1 MKNKP
6 SLKKL
11 FQSNKFVFAFSLLS
25 AIVIWFAITIM
36 QAPHT
41 EKSIGEVAINIPIEG
56 SAANQLGLDLIEDE
70 NMTTS
75 VSVIVKGPNY
85 VVSSL
90 TAQDVSV
97 SASLSNVN
105 APGKFS
111 LELKASKLSQG
122 EFEIVG
128 TNPSNILATFDYIDT
143 KKFTLIPEAEG
154 AAAIAGLVAENA
166 VVSDS
171 NYQIIT
177 VKGPRTEILKIDK
190 IVAKAAVNKTLSAT
204 ESFLAELSLLD
215 TSGNNL
221 DKAMFKITA
230 VDESEVNTVRISVPI
245 SKVKEVPLTLS
256 YKNLPVGLNAAS
268 FKTSLSFNSVSIIGP
283 AKMIDSISSIALQE
297 IDVFKLSN
305 TNTKLELEPVL
316 PDGVKLVDKISTVE
330 VTFTELPNYQVRTF
344 TVSNF
349 ESSGGKSGTLKAS
362 IKNVKICAPRSVMRK
377 ISATDLVASADL
389 TGKSVGDHNIEVT
402 IKCKESNNAWQVGTY
417 SATITIK

>member
-11 FQSNKFVFAFSLLS
+11 FQSNKFVFTFSLLS

-215 TSGNNL
+215 TSGNSL
-221 DKAMFKITA
+221 DTAMFKITA

-245 SKVKEVPLTLS
+245 SKV
-256 YKNLPVGLNAAS
+256 
-268 FKTSLSFNSVSIIGP
+268 
-283 AKMIDSISSIALQE
+283 
-297 IDVFKLSN
+297 
-305 TNTKLELEPVL
+305 
-316 PDGVKLVDKISTVE
+316 
-330 VTFTELPNYQVRTF
+330 
-344 TVSNF
+344 
-349 ESSGGKSGTLKAS
+349 
-362 IKNVKICAPRSVMRK
+362 
-377 ISATDLVASADL
+377 
-389 TGKSVGDHNIEVT
+389 
-402 IKCKESNNAWQVGTY
+402 
-417 SATITIK
+417 